1 MSNIAEG
8 AGRQYRKEFVHF
20 LYMARGSLN
29 ETVSQLELSFEFGYI
44 DKETLETI
52 EQSAERINRML
63 WKLSKS
69 LAPSTSENGQR

>member
-1 MSNIAEG
+1 MGDEVRMLFAANSDQRK
-8 AGRQYRKEFVHF
+8 AGF
-20 LYMARGSLN
+20 LN

-44 DKETLETI
+44 NKETLETI
-52 EQSAERINRML
+52 EESAERINRML